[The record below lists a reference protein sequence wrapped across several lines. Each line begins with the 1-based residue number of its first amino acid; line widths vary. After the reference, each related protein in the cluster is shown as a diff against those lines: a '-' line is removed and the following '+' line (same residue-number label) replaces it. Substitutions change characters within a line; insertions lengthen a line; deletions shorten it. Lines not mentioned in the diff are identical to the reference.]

1 MASVEQSSARWDHKQ
16 LLSVF
21 SVRPLSFLL
30 IRGLRGTELLGYRQQ
45 QGRLPEV
52 DHVRVPETPPLGRRS
67 AEHRGPW
74 EPSEPPSFVEAMRL
88 AVLLF
93 LLAEGLRDELLERAS
108 GDLDPV
114 DLDGTVVKT
123 L

>member
-30 IRGLRGTELLGYRQQ
+30 IRGLRGTELLGYWQQ

-52 DHVRVPETPPLGRRS
+52 DHVRVPETPPPGRRS
-67 AEHRGPW
+67 AEPRVAS
-74 EPSEPPSFVEAMRL
+74 EPSEPSFVEAMRL

-93 LLAEGLRDELLERAS
+93 LLAEGLRDELLQRAS